1 MKQLP
6 ALLLLI
12 VSLVATTPA
21 LSNHTV
27 TNHNETVKLQLNS
40 THQFR
45 FAGYYMAIEKDFYKD
60 KGLDVQILESSH
72 TTDSIEELVTGKTD
86 YAISGADVLIAKA
99 KTMPV
104 VALAAINPESP
115 LALMVR
121 KDSNI
126 KTPADLRGKRIMLS
140 ETNKFAIVTM
150 LKNAGVN
157 IGEYEILPLAA
168 DHTSLDT
175 DQTDAYPVYITD
187 KAYHDNNDISKYR
200 YLRPK
205 DYGLQFYNDILI
217 TTDNEIKDY
226 RFRTRDFREA
236 SLKGWKYAFSNQD
249 ETINVILEKYSNPK
263 LSYSLLSKEAI
274 ELNKIMRPLQ
284 TEIGVMKDSYWQYM
298 LDNFIRANFAPEDAS
313 IDGLMY
319 IPEDHSHL
327 DYLQLSAEE
336 RVWLRQHWDKIRL
349 GVNLDWFPIE
359 FADADG
365 AHSGI
370 SSDII
375 KRIGQDLKIYVKSAQ
390 GLTQAD
396 AIQKLKNK
404 ELDVLPATIKTKE
417 KEEFLLFSKPYMDSE
432 WVLITS
438 QNHPEID
445 LTVTLD
451 NQKVHSLE
459 SLSKEKVAVTNGYI
473 SHQRLKNNW
482 PTVELVVKPNAL
494 ETLRAVSN
502 GEASVALVDLETA
515 IPLLH
520 SYQMT
525 DLKVNT
531 PAFDVQDSI
540 YFAVRNDWPEL
551 VSIINKE
558 LDYIGQ
564 TEIDRIKNK
573 WRSVPV
579 SLGIEKKDVFIII
592 AIGVLIIFII
602 GIWAF
607 TIRRAKTKVEVLLQK
622 ETDLLVTNSRHIVMG
637 EMISMLVH
645 QWKQPLTSMMLGI
658 SIIKMK
664 LNSIET
670 KEEDKQFLDKQFA
683 KVEDMLDEQNK
694 LISDLRNFFHP
705 DKNKESFNLLA
716 CVNGALSMLDGV
728 IYKNSINIKL
738 DINSS
743 IELLGFERELKHVFI
758 NLIKNSVDE
767 LVESNIQSPMISL
780 RSASTNNDI
789 MIEIQ
794 DNGNGIPV
802 ELLPT
807 IFEAYVSTKALNGT
821 GLGLYMGKLVV
832 EEHFSGTIGVRNCSE
847 FNPCSHS
854 LSGACF
860 TILIPVTQD

>member
-6 ALLLLI
+6 ALFLI
-12 VSLVATTPA
+12 IASLVTATPS
-21 LSNHTV
+21 LSNHTD
-27 TNHNETVKLQLNS
+27 TDHIEKVKLQLNS

-45 FAGYYMAIEKDFYKD
+45 FAGYYMAIEKGFYKD
-60 KGLDVQILESSH
+60 KGIDVQILESSH
-72 TTDSIEELVTGKTD
+72 TQDAIDELLAGNSE

-99 KTMPV
+99 KEMPV

-121 KDSNI
+121 KDSGI

-157 IGEYEILPLAA
+157 IGEYQILSISA
-168 DHTSLDT
+168 DHTSLDNN
-175 DQTDAYPVYITD
+175 QTDAYPVYITD
-187 KAYHDNNDISKYR
+187 KAYHDHNDISKYR

-205 DYGLQFYNDILI
+205 DYSLQFYNDILI
-217 TTDNEIKDY
+217 TTKNEIKDF
-226 RFRTRDFREA
+226 RFRTSDFREA
-236 SLKGWKYAFSNQD
+236 SLKGWKYAFSNLD
-249 ETINVILEKYSNPK
+249 ETINVILEKYNNPK
-263 LSYSLLSKEAI
+263 LSYSLLSKEAV

-284 TEIGVMKDSYWQYM
+284 TEIGTMKDSYWQYM
-298 LDNFIRANFAPEDAS
+298 LNTFIKANFAPIEAT
-313 IDGLMY
+313 IKGLIY
-319 IPEDHSHL
+319 TPENHDHL
-327 DYLQLSAEE
+327 DILKLSIEE
-336 RVWLRQHWDKIRL
+336 RVWLRQHWNQIRI

-359 FADADG
+359 FANKNG
-365 AHSGI
+365 THSGI
-370 SSDII
+370 SSDLI
-375 KRIGQDLKIYVKSAQ
+375 KRIGQDLKIYIKSAQ
-390 GLTQAD
+390 GLTQAK

-404 ELDVLPATIKTKE
+404 ELDVLPASIKTKE
-417 KEEFLLFSKPYMDSE
+417 KEKFLLFSQPYMDSD
-432 WVLITS
+432 WVMITT
-438 QNHPEID
+438 QDHPELD

-459 SLSKEKVAVTNGYI
+459 SLSEKKVAVTNGYI
-473 SHQRLKNNW
+473 SHQRLKNDW
-482 PTVELVVKPNAL
+482 PMIQLIVKPNVL
-494 ETLRAVSN
+494 GTLRAVSS
-502 GEASVALVDLETA
+502 GEVSVALVDLETA

-558 LDYIGQ
+558 LDYIGK
-564 TEIDRIKNK
+564 TEIERIKNK

-592 AIGVLIIFII
+592 AIGAFII
-602 GIWAF
+602 IMIAVWAF

-664 LNSIET
+664 LASIET

-705 DKNKESFNLLA
+705 DKNKESFNLLE
-716 CVNGALSMLDGV
+716 CINGALSMLDGV
-728 IYKNSINIKL
+728 IHKNSIDIKL
-738 DINSS
+738 DIDSS
-743 IELLGFERELKHVFI
+743 IDLIGFERELKHVFI
-758 NLIKNSVDE
+758 NLIKNAVDE
-767 LVESNIQSPMISL
+767 LVESSVQLPLISL
-780 RSASTNNDI
+780 RSKNTNNDI
-789 MIEIQ
+789 SIEVQ
-794 DNGNGIPV
+794 DNGNGIPE

-832 EEHFSGTIGVRNCSE
+832 EEHFSGTISVRNCSE

-860 TILIPVTQD
+860 TILIPITQD